1 MTGYKKK
8 RVNILIIKYMTLPLS
23 FTNLYSILFLKVPI
37 VTVNNDNFIITG
49 CFSGRTSFFISI
61 PLAFAEEVI
70 TILPG
75 AQDHN
80 RLPFLDITFYP
91 IETGEKLTW
100 FNDDIS
106 HRLNVNATSEKSTAT
121 ILVADSGIIEPENTY
136 TYTFEEEGT
145 YLFSSPTYP
154 WIKGTVF
161 VSDDIS
167 TVTRTDSENDI
178 DVQMSWTPIEPK
190 VGQQTHFKIIFINK
204 ETEENQKHID
214 YRFSIQDPTGKRIDL
229 KSPHSGRG
237 VEFNSYIF
245 EKEGK
250 FKPRIS
256 IFNINF
262 IPVKVGVTEFEIQIF
277 TNIE

>member
-1 MTGYKKK
+1 LSLSTIT
-8 RVNILIIKYMTLPLS
+8 ILSLSIILVVG
-23 FTNLYSILFLKVPI
+23 I
-37 VTVNNDNFIITG
+37 
-49 CFSGRTSFFISI
+49 FFIAI

-80 RLPFLDITFYP
+80 RPRFLDITFYP
-91 IETGEKLTW
+91 IETGKELTW
-100 FNDDIS
+100 FNDDDTG
-106 HRLNVNATSEKSTAT
+106 HRIIINAVSEENNAT
-121 ILVADSGIIEPENTY
+121 ILVADSGIIEPENSY

-145 YLFSSPTYP
+145 YFFSYPTYP
-154 WIKGTVF
+154 WIKGTVL
-161 VSDDIS
+161 VSDDVS
-167 TVTRTDSENDI
+167 TVTQTDSENGI
-178 DVQMSWTPIEPK
+178 DVQLSWTPITPK
-190 VGQQTHFKIIFINK
+190 VGQHTHFKIIFISK

-229 KSPHSGRG
+229 KSPHSGWG
-237 VEFNSYIF
+237 VESASYTF
-245 EKEGK
+245 EKEGE

-262 IPVKVGVTEFEIQIF
+262 IPVELGVTEFEIETF